1 MKIIIFLIILSLF
14 ITPVSALEIVYS
26 DENKY
31 ISSPVNSTQSA
42 SWVILKEI
50 TLNDTYSGSWT
61 IEYELL
67 SVDAR
72 NVDTQLYL
80 NSVPYGEIVSTSN
93 DFYTL
98 STVTFE
104 DINKKIGDNL
114 IIYGRTEN
122 AGDTLSVRNF
132 KINYDISAYGLNPYN
147 YTEKPFDRLNAQ
159 SVYWINSEIIILLL
173 ILITFTQLFQ
183 LGLSIINILSK
194 GRK

>member
-14 ITPVSALEIVYS
+14 ITPVNALEIVYS
-26 DENKY
+26 NENKY
-31 ISSPVNSTQSA
+31 ISSSVNSTQSA

-80 NSVPYGEIVSTSN
+80 NTIPYGEIVSTSD

-104 DINKKIGDNL
+104 NINKKIGDNL
-114 IIYGRTEN
+114 ILYGRTEN

-132 KINYDISAYGLNPYN
+132 KINYNISAYGLNPYN
-147 YTEKPFDRLNAQ
+147 YIDTPFDRLNAQ
-159 SVYWINSEIIILLL
+159 SVYWKNSEIIVLLL